1 MSTVFMIFA
10 LYNSVLLFWD
20 INWLGQFVDFY
31 CEHTTEV
38 IKLNVNGK
46 IASGSEVTKI
56 SLYDLRV
63 MKELF
68 IYKNYNSENNLI
80 EFSERILFSSRLKI
94 GLFRTGICMERRHP
108 L

>member
-38 IKLNVNGK
+38 SKLNVNWK

-68 IYKNYNSENNLI
+68 IYKNYNSE
-80 EFSERILFSSRLKI
+80 RILFSSRLKI

>member
-1 MSTVFMIFA
+1 M
-10 LYNSVLLFWD
+10 
-20 INWLGQFVDFY
+20 GQFVDFY

-38 IKLNVNGK
+38 SKLNVNGK

-94 GLFRTGICMERRHP
+94 GLFLTGICMERRHP